1 MLTET
6 EEATWGLY
14 CSAPGPLHKGDWKQ
28 VCPILLPALWT
39 LFPLLGSLVQSQES
53 NLCLVLQY
61 FVWSCLFVVSWRPIL
76 FYRKREVEYI
86 CWKAGER
93 GWKQKNRGRRNCG
106 CAVLYE
112 RNLFP
117 IKTLRYPK

>member
-39 LFPLLGSLVQSQES
+39 LFPLLGSLVHSQES

-61 FVWSCLFVVSWRPIL
+61 FVWSCLFVVPWRPIL

-86 CWKAGER
+86 CWKAWER
-93 GWKQKNRGRRNCG
+93 GWKLRKIEEGETVV
-106 CAVLYE
+106 ALYYMKE
-112 RNLFP
+112 IYFQ
-117 IKTLRYPK
+117 